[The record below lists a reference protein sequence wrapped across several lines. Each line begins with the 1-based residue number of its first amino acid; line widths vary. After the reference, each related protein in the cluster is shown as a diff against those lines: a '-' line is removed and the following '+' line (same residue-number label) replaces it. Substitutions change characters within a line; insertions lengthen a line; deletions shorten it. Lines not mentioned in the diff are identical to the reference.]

1 MFMFILGGLIMFD
14 KKDKKE
20 LQEKAKL
27 TKSKKY
33 KLMNKEEII
42 RKLIEKEKLL
52 KNAEEELSETRKLV
66 QEKDNFSNEYLK
78 HLERLQADFENYKK
92 RQEKKQK
99 EFIEF
104 ANERLINN
112 LLSVIDNLERALDST
127 KNEKDTKAIKE
138 GINNTLKE
146 FRNIL
151 QKEGVKPMQSIGHR
165 FDPYKHEAVMR
176 IETDKYSEDTVT
188 EEFRKGYYIKSK
200 VLRPA
205 MVKVAVLTK
214 EKKDIEKK

>member
-1 MFMFILGGLIMFD
+1 MFILGGLMMFD

-27 TKSKKY
+27 TEGKKY
-33 KLMNKEEII
+33 KLMHKGEII
-42 RKLIEKEKLL
+42 RKLIEKEEVL
-52 KNAEEELSETRKLV
+52 KNIEEELFKSNKLV
-66 QEKDNFSNEYLK
+66 QEKDNLSKEYLK
-78 HLERLQADFENYKK
+78 HLERLQADFDNYKK

-104 ANERLINN
+104 ANERLISN
-112 LLSVIDNLERALDST
+112 LLTVLDNLERALDSA
-127 KNEKDTKAIKE
+127 KNEENVRAIRE

-151 QKEGVKPMQSIGHR
+151 NKEGVKPMQSIGHR
-165 FDPYKHEAVMR
+165 FDPYRHEAVMR
-176 IETDKYSEDTVT
+176 AETDKYSEDTVT

-205 MVKVAVLTK
+205 MVKVAVSSN
-214 EKKDIEKK
+214 EKKNTHKK

>member
-1 MFMFILGGLIMFD
+1 MFN

-20 LQEKAKL
+20 LRKKAKL
-27 TKSKKY
+27 TDSKKY
-33 KLMNKEEII
+33 KSITKEEII
-42 RKLIEKEKLL
+42 RKLIEKEEAL
-52 KNAEEELSETRKLV
+52 KNIEEELFKNKKLV
-66 QEKDNFSNEYLK
+66 QEKDNLCKEYLK
-78 HLERLQADFENYKK
+78 HLERLQADFDNYKK

-112 LLSVIDNLERALDST
+112 ILTVLDNLERALDST
-127 KNEKDTKAIKE
+127 KNEEKAKAIRE

-151 QKEGVKPMQSIGHR
+151 DKEGVKPMQSIGHR

-176 IETDKYSEDTVT
+176 AETDKYSEDTVA

-205 MVKVAVLTK
+205 MVKVAVSTK
-214 EKKDIEKK
+214 DKKDTEKK

>member
-1 MFMFILGGLIMFD
+1 MFVPGGLMMFG
-14 KKDKKE
+14 KKNKKE

-27 TKSKKY
+27 AESKKY
-33 KLMNKEEII
+33 KSMNKEEII
-42 RKLIEKEKLL
+42 QKLIEKEKLSKKL
-52 KNAEEELSETRKLV
+52 EEKLSKTKKLV
-66 QEKDNFSNEYLK
+66 QEKDNLCKEYLN
-78 HLERLQADFENYKK
+78 HLERLQADFDNYKK
-92 RQEKKQK
+92 RHEKKQR

-104 ANERLINN
+104 ANERLISN
-112 LLSVIDNLERALDST
+112 LLTVLDNLERALDST

-146 FRNIL
+146 FSNIL
-151 QKEGVKPMQSIGHR
+151 NKEGVKPMRSIGHR

-176 IETDKYSEDTVT
+176 AETDKYSEDTVT

-205 MVKVAVLTK
+205 MVKVAVSTK
-214 EKKDIEKK
+214 EKKDTDKK

>member
-1 MFMFILGGLIMFD
+1 MFVLGGLMMFNKND
-14 KKDKKE
+14 KRK

-27 TKSKKY
+27 TDSKKY
-33 KLMNKEEII
+33 KLITKEEII
-42 RKLIEKEKLL
+42 QKLIKKEKLL
-52 KNAEEELSETRKLV
+52 KNVEEELSETKKIV
-66 QEKDNFSNEYLK
+66 QEKDNLSKEYLK
-78 HLERLQADFENYKK
+78 HLERLQADFDNYKK

-112 LLSVIDNLERALDST
+112 LLSVLDNLERALDST

-151 QKEGVKPMQSIGHR
+151 NKEGVKPMQSIGHR

-176 IETDKYSEDTVT
+176 IETDKHSEDTVT
-188 EEFRKGYYIKSK
+188 EEFRKGYYIRSK

-205 MVKVAVLTK
+205 MVKVAVSTK
-214 EKKDIEKK
+214 EKKDTDKK

>member
-1 MFMFILGGLIMFD
+1 
-14 KKDKKE
+14 
-20 LQEKAKL
+20 LQEKEKL
-27 TKSKKY
+27 IESKKY
-33 KLMNKEEII
+33 KLMHKEEVI

-52 KNAEEELSETRKLV
+52 KNVEEELSETKKTV
-66 QEKDNFSNEYLK
+66 QEKDNLSKEYLK
-78 HLERLQADFENYKK
+78 HLERLQADFDNYKK

-104 ANERLINN
+104 ANEGLINN
-112 LLSVIDNLERALDST
+112 LLSVMDNLERALDST
-127 KNEKDTKAIKE
+127 ENEKDTKAIKE

-151 QKEGVKPMQSIGHR
+151 NKEGVKPMQSIGHK

-176 IETDKYSEDTVT
+176 IDTDKYSEDTIT

-205 MVKVAVLTK
+205 MVKVAVSTK
-214 EKKDIEKK
+214 EKKDTDKK

>member
-1 MFMFILGGLIMFD
+1 
-14 KKDKKE
+14 
-20 LQEKAKL
+20 
-27 TKSKKY
+27 
-33 KLMNKEEII
+33 
-42 RKLIEKEKLL
+42 
-52 KNAEEELSETRKLV
+52 
-66 QEKDNFSNEYLK
+66 
-78 HLERLQADFENYKK
+78 LQADFDNYKK

-104 ANERLINN
+104 ANEELINN
-112 LLSVIDNLERALDST
+112 LLPVLDNLERALDST

-138 GINNTLKE
+138 GINSTLKE

-151 QKEGVKPMQSIGHR
+151 NKEGVKPMQSIGHR

-176 IETDKYSEDTVT
+176 IDTDKYSEDTVT

-205 MVKVAVLTK
+205 MVKVAVSTK
-214 EKKDIEKK
+214 EQKDTDKK